1 MTEEVSIVMYLS
13 RILTILGVFGNF
25 ASYNGDM
32 KCFFMSELY

>member
-13 RILTILGVFGNF
+13 RILTILDVFGNF

-32 KCFFMSELY
+32 KCFFISELY